1 MIFVCTEYMY
11 IIFHIIFSLCFIA
24 SGEIVRTELAEA
36 SNAVALDNLTSV
48 ADGLERIQ
56 FELTEIDLLTQRLQE
71 NSKKLNMG

>member
-1 MIFVCTEYMY
+1 MNYNTLSN
-11 IIFHIIFSLCFIA
+11 FSLCFIA
-24 SGEIVRTELAEA
+24 SGEIVRTELAET

-56 FELTEIDLLTQRLQE
+56 FELTEIGLLTQRLQE